1 MTSVMSRYPAVVRNA
16 DLLVPWCELNPGSF
30 GMVEVKKDTKEVQLE
45 PNKLYPVIWKPNDL
59 FVDTMEFNGIYG
71 HSSGRSWG
79 SSFKSCSTGW
89 NYSVKDVEFQR
100 IILRN
105 SLAMGTLSGYWFFSR
120 GGSQWYLNFSH
131 PL

>member
-1 MTSVMSRYPAVVRNA
+1 MISARKDSEYMELRNGTR
-16 DLLVPWCELNPGSF
+16 V
-30 GMVEVKKDTKEVQLE
+30 
-45 PNKLYPVIWKPNDL
+45 PVIWKSNDL

-71 HSSGRSWG
+71 HASGRSWG
-79 SSFKSCSTGW
+79 ASFKSCSSGQS
-89 NYSVKDVEFQR
+89 YSVKDIEFQR

-105 SLAMGTLSGYWFFSR
+105 ALAMGTLSGYWFFSR